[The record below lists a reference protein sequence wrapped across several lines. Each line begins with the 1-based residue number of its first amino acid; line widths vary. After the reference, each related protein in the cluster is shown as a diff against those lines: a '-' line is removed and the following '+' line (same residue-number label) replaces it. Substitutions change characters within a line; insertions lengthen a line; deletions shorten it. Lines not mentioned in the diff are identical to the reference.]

1 LCYPFSIVDHSPLNW
16 LFVDMNSY
24 FASVEQELRPELR
37 GLPVGVVPVMA
48 DSTCC
53 IAASYEAKAF
63 GVSTGTKVS
72 AAKKL
77 CPEIVL
83 VESRPVEYI
92 EMHGRIRAAVESV
105 LPVHRVDSIDEMSCR
120 LTGRQTEY
128 DNAVALGHEVKNAI
142 RKQAG
147 EYLKC
152 SVGIAPNRFLAKV
165 GSDMQKPDGFVVI
178 RKEEL
183 PEKLYSLSLRDLPG
197 IGRRMEARIRANGID
212 TVKALCALPESRMGR
227 IWESVVGKR
236 WYALLRGEDIPE
248 VETERRSVSHSHVLP
263 PTQRT
268 DEGVRAVFVN
278 LIHKA
283 AFRLRRLGCL
293 TRKMIVGIDYF
304 GEHKSWR
311 KGIDIDLKND
321 TQTMIEAFMGV
332 WGGRPRGRKPLR
344 VSVAFIDLVPA
355 GESTLPLLPAE
366 RRRDNV
372 AAALDR
378 INDKFGT
385 NSIYYGSMH
394 KAPDAAPLR
403 ISFTSIPD
411 VIKPTSALRTTREK
425 K

>member
-1 LCYPFSIVDHSPLNW
+1 MLFFSFVSSLPLNW

-48 DSTCC
+48 ESTCC

-63 GVSTGTKVS
+63 GVTTGTRVS
-72 AAKKL
+72 AAREM
-77 CPEIVL
+77 CPGIVL

-92 EMHGRIRAAVESV
+92 EMHGKIRAAVDSV

-120 LTGRQTEY
+120 LTGRQTEH
-128 DNAVALGHEVKNAI
+128 DRAVALGRKVKDAI
-142 RKQAG
+142 REQAG

-165 GSDMQKPDGFVVI
+165 ASDMQKPDGFVVI
-178 RKEEL
+178 KKEEL
-183 PEKLYSLSLRDLPG
+183 PERLYPLSLTDFPG
-197 IGRRMEARIRANGID
+197 IGRRMYARLRANGIS
-212 TVKALCALPESRMGR
+212 TVEELCGLTENRMGR

-236 WYALLRGEDIPE
+236 WYALLRGEDLAEP
-248 VETERRSVSHSHVLP
+248 ETERRSVSHSHVLP
-263 PTQRT
+263 PMQRT

-293 TRKMIVGIDYF
+293 TRKMTVGIDYF
-304 GEHKSWR
+304 GEYQSWR
-311 KGIDIDLKND
+311 KSINVDLKND
-321 TQTMIEAFMGV
+321 TQTMIEAFMSV
-332 WGGRPRGRKPLR
+332 WNDRPRSRKPLR
-344 VSVAFIDLVPA
+344 VSVAFTDLVPA

-366 RRRDNV
+366 RKRDNV
-372 AAALDR
+372 AAALDS

-394 KAPDAAPLR
+394 AAPDSAPLR

-411 VIKPTSALRTTREK
+411 VIKPKKPLRTPGEK